1 MSVTGFSR
9 LLTRLCAAALITC
22 FASTTAHALD
32 DKRAGFIIAFGGGG
46 QITSLDF
53 DFDETTDQQG
63 EFVTGEGY
71 GLALQLSIGGAFSD
85 QFAIT
90 GTHQVSRYRVDSEE
104 HTNYLLGV
112 TGTYWFRPVRP
123 SLYLSATF
131 GRLSVQTDAYDNSFF
146 NFGDSAT
153 GYAGRFA
160 VGYEFA
166 SRLHLEGGLTIG
178 KSDNGFDRDGPRLE
192 STSAQV
198 IASFV
203 WY

>member
-1 MSVTGFSR
+1 MSIIGFSR
-9 LLTRLCAAALITC
+9 LLTRLCTASLLALL
-22 FASTTAHALD
+22 ASHQAHALD
-32 DKRAGFIIAFGGGG
+32 DQRTGFIIAFGGGG
-46 QITSLDF
+46 QVTNLAF
-53 DFDETTDQQG
+53 DFDGTDDS
-63 EFVTGEGY
+63 EDEYFTGDAY
-71 GLALQLSIGGAFSD
+71 GVALQLSIGGAFTD

-104 HTNYLLGV
+104 HFSYLLGV
-112 TGTYWFRPVRP
+112 TGTYWVRP
-123 SLYLSATF
+123 TRPSVYLSATA
-131 GRLSVQTDAYDNSFF
+131 GRLSVQTDAYDTSFF

-160 VGYEFA
+160 VGFEFA

-192 STSAQV
+192 STSAQL